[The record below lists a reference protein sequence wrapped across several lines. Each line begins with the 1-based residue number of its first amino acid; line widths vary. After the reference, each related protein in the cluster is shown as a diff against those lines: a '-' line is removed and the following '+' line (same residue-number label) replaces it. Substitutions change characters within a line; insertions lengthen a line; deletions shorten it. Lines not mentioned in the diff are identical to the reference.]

1 MPNTSITLKYL
12 FLVITLTVSIK
23 VVLLM
28 REDKGT
34 RSLFSLFGM
43 GRNIRK
49 KVKKAGNRLKM
60 GNIYIFSLILLS
72 SPAP

>member
-1 MPNTSITLKYL
+1 L
-12 FLVITLTVSIK
+12 FWVITLTVSIK

-49 KVKKAGNRLKM
+49 KVGNRLKM

-72 SPAP
+72 PPCLITNLKSLGICQ